1 MQTKEFAV
9 ADDDIVLLLTAYA
22 QEVLQL
28 TLKTLSMM
36 PLMWSKAAMKASERR
51 SLTASKARAAFLTAS
66 IASLYSATWAC
77 SRSCRQPKL
86 SDKQVAS

>member
-1 MQTKEFAV
+1 MSAN
-9 ADDDIVLLLTAYA
+9 AL
-22 QEVLQL
+22 EVLQL

-66 IASLYSATWAC
+66 IASLY
-77 SRSCRQPKL
+77 
-86 SDKQVAS
+86 